1 MAVAEKYRVER
12 DFKWMGVDYGRGD
25 SISRDT
31 ILSDKQVGKSK
42 LGTLQRT
49 GFIGLDPMS
58 RPFDKMTKTD
68 LVDYGREVG
77 ADVDQNMVKKDLIAA
92 IEGVV

>member
-1 MAVAEKYRVER
+1 MAIAEKYRVQR
-12 DFKWMGVDYGRGD
+12 DFKWMGVPYERGD

-31 ILSDKQVGKSK
+31 ILSDVQVGKSK

-49 GFIGLDPMS
+49 GYIGLDAVS
-58 RPFDKMTKTD
+58 RPLDKLTKTE

-77 ADVDQNMVKKDLIAA
+77 AEVDQNMVKKDLVSA
-92 IEGVV
+92 IEGVL

>member
-1 MAVAEKYRVER
+1 MAVAAKYRVQR
-12 DFKWMGVDYGRGD
+12 DFKWMGVPYARGD

-31 ILSDKQVGKSK
+31 ILSDVQVGKSK

-49 GFIGLDPMS
+49 GYIGLDLVGWPLS
-58 RPFDKMTKTD
+58 DLTKAE

-77 ADVDQNMVKKDLIAA
+77 AEVDQNMVKKDLITA
-92 IEGVV
+92 IEGVL

>member
-1 MAVAEKYRVER
+1 MAVAAKYRVQR
-12 DFKWMGVDYGRGD
+12 DFKWMGVPYARGD

-31 ILSDKQVGKSK
+31 ILSDVQGGKSK

-49 GFIGLDPMS
+49 GVSGLDTAS
-58 RPFDKMTKTD
+58 RPLGGMTKTE

-77 ADVDQNMVKKDLIAA
+77 ADVDQNMVKKDLVSA

>member
-1 MAVAEKYRVER
+1 MAVAAKYRVQR
-12 DFKWMGVDYGRGD
+12 DFKWMGVPYARGD

-31 ILSDKQVGKSK
+31 ILSDVQVGKSK

-49 GFIGLDPMS
+49 GYIGLDLVG
-58 RPFDKMTKTD
+58 RPLSDLTKTE

-77 ADVDQNMVKKDLIAA
+77 ADVDQNMVKKDLISA
-92 IEGVV
+92 IEGVL

>member
-1 MAVAEKYRVER
+1 MAVTAQYPVLTS
-12 DFKWMGVDYGRGD
+12 FKWMGVDYVRGG

-31 ILSDKQVGKSK
+31 ILSDAQVGKSK

-49 GFIGLDPMS
+49 GFIGLDPLT
-58 RPFDKMTKTD
+58 RPLTGMNKAE

-77 ADVDQNMVKKDLIAA
+77 ADVHQNMVKKDLISA
-92 IEGVV
+92 IEGVL

>member
-1 MAVAEKYRVER
+1 MAVAEKYRVQR
-12 DFKWMGVDYGRGD
+12 DFKWMGVPYSRGD

-31 ILSDKQVGKSK
+31 ILSDEQVGKSK

-49 GFIGLDPMS
+49 GYIGLDALS
-58 RPFDKMTKTD
+58 RPLDELTKTD

-77 ADVDQNMVKKDLIAA
+77 ADVNQNMVKKDLISA
-92 IEGVV
+92 IEGVL